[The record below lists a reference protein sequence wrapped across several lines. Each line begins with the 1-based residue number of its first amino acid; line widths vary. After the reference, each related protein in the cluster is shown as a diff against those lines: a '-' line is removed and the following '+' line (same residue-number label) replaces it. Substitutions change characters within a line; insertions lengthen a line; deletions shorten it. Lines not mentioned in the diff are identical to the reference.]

1 MASNDTDC
9 QEDRPQLTLHKSQGI
24 LRYSIEP
31 NVGYKLIVEVDREI
45 SNYYRSL
52 IPKYIDWL
60 PQKYPPHISVVRHE
74 TPPNLEAWD
83 KYDGEKIEFEYP
95 GIIYSGTV
103 YWWLN
108 AFSERLEE
116 IRVELG
122 LPISSMYTRPPE
134 GFDKVFHITLAN
146 RKHEISPVQSSASC

>member
-1 MASNDTDC
+1 MEQDKRNC
-9 QEDRPQLTLHKSQGI
+9 QETRPQLTLHKSHGI

-31 NVGYKLIVEVDREI
+31 IVGHKLIVEVDREI
-45 SNYYRSL
+45 SNYYRDL
-52 IPKYIDWL
+52 IPKYIDWT
-60 PQKYPPHISVVRHE
+60 PQKYPPHISVVRYE
-74 TPPNLEAWD
+74 TPLTDAWG
-83 KYDGEKIEFEYP
+83 KYDGEQIEFEYS
-95 GIIYSGTV
+95 GIIHSGTT

-122 LPISSMYTRPPE
+122 LPISSEYTRPPE

-146 RKHEISPVQSSASC
+146 CKIIPTRSSASC